1 MNLLTLLIFF
11 EESGLTQR
19 KTAPPVLEE
28 RKFFHELGLKVPD
41 KQRIMEIDAYILI
54 VYATVWTIFYWFLSQ
69 YIAELS
75 RQKWTTWVESEESD
89 ETLVNAL
96 QVIVDEI
103 EDRMHDKL
111 QEFQSSFF
119 GSLGAASKKLD
130 DATGQSTIK
139 ALTRDN
145 PMMGFVA
152 DYMMKR
158 GNLGHLMGQNSPEV
172 GVKEPKTSG
181 KLGLKQ
187 WVTSLRTYYQEA
199 KTKETP

>member
-1 MNLLTLLIFF
+1 
-11 EESGLTQR
+11 
-19 KTAPPVLEE
+19 
-28 RKFFHELGLKVPD
+28 
-41 KQRIMEIDAYILI
+41 MEIDAYILI

-75 RQKWTTWVESEESD
+75 RQKWTTWVESEDSD
-89 ETLVNAL
+89 ETLINAL

-119 GSLGAASKKLD
+119 GSLGNASKKLD

-152 DYMMKR
+152 EYMMKR

-172 GVKEPKTSG
+172 GVEKPKDQG
-181 KLGLKQ
+181 KLGLK
-187 WVTSLRTYYQEA
+187 
-199 KTKETP
+199 

>member
-1 MNLLTLLIFF
+1 
-11 EESGLTQR
+11 
-19 KTAPPVLEE
+19 
-28 RKFFHELGLKVPD
+28 
-41 KQRIMEIDAYILI
+41 MEIDAYILLA
-54 VYATVWTIFYWFLSQ
+54 YAIAWTIFYFFLSQ

-75 RQKWTTWVESEESD
+75 RKKWTSWVESEESD
-89 ETLVNAL
+89 ETLMNAL

-130 DATGQSTIK
+130 DATGATTIK

-152 DYMMKR
+152 EYMMKR
-158 GNLGHLMGQNSPEV
+158 GNLGGLVSQNNPNSVDSTAPE
-172 GVKEPKTSG
+172 SG
-181 KLGLKQ
+181 KLGLK
-187 WVTSLRTYYQEA
+187 
-199 KTKETP
+199 K